1 MKVIHVWKRQ
11 KCMERCVD
19 GSGDSILTEGR
30 ERVVTDHLILV
41 RFTPVNR
48 LELLQA
54 IQVEQC
60 ESGIPD
66 GSQIHSASLDR
77 EHTNGPPCKRVRKLD
92 LRAGVAAAK
101 IRNAQIRSQQIRA
114 VSQQRDLISGQAF
127 CFSLIPEILQV
138 CHFANLRHR

>member
-1 MKVIHVWKRQ
+1 RTLPRQPRDSASEFPVELFEFLPAIRTGCERDRPIRMKVIHVWKRQ

-41 RFTPVNR
+41 RFTAVNR

-77 EHTNGPPCKRVRKLD
+77 EHTSGPPCKRVWKLD
-92 LRAGVAAAK
+92 LRA
-101 IRNAQIRSQQIRA
+101 
-114 VSQQRDLISGQAF
+114 
-127 CFSLIPEILQV
+127 
-138 CHFANLRHR
+138 